1 MKTAPL
7 ILASTSPYR
16 HQLLERLAIPFT
28 VESPNID
35 ESQLPNETPK
45 ELVQRLAREKAFVIA
60 KQNPGAVVI
69 GSDQIAVI
77 DGKIT
82 GKPGTHAVAVEQLR
96 SASGKE
102 IVFYTGLCCY
112 KVLENSPAY
121 TLPTVK
127 ASLNDHVQIAVVPFK
142 VVFRNLSDEQIH
154 RYLKRDRPYNCAGS
168 FKSEGLGVVLF
179 DRLIG
184 DDPSALMGLPL
195 IKLTTMLDM
204 AGVSVL

>member
-1 MKTAPL
+1 MAPL

-16 HQLLERLAIPFT
+16 RQLLERLELPFS
-28 VESPNID
+28 VENPNID
-35 ESQLPNETPK
+35 ESQLPEESPE
-45 ELVQRLAREKAFVIA
+45 ELVLRLARQKAYVIA

-69 GSDQIAVI
+69 GSDQVAVI

-82 GKPGTHAVAVEQLR
+82 GKPGCHAIAVEQLR

-102 IVFYTGLCCY
+102 IVFFTGLCCY
-112 KVLENSPAY
+112 KVREMDR
-121 TLPTVK
+121 
-127 ASLNDHVQIAVVPFK
+127 LNDHVQLAVVPFK

-154 RYLKRDRPYNCAGS
+154 RYLKRDKPYNCAGS
-168 FKSEGLGVVLF
+168 FKSEGLGVALF

-195 IKLTTMLDM
+195 IKLTTMLEQ
-204 AGVSVL
+204 AGVPVV